1 LRKAAKAQNMV
12 TFYGAGDRTGIL
24 NVEGKLAKVLG
35 KDTDT
40 LVVKAADRDTVLAEI
55 SARTARVPNWDTD
68 TVAEMK
74 RLRAN
79 VRDVF
84 NKGSDPGDDIMEQL
98 WFLDSQTKDLVEKMS
113 KSYNKVVTP
122 DDFKAIA
129 KIMSEELAEQVP
141 ILKDFTKFFGRLAE
155 DFLKSAKPSR
165 SNFDWK
171 TIGKIAVLGEKKGQ
185 YKLPPRLSEMLGLN
199 PSKSV
204 SEQLLE
210 QLPFWTKDGSLSQ
223 FLYGIPSPD
232 DRRTGAKYF
241 KFDLAKLKKLSEV
254 EIFYANKLPK
264 KWTNVPWVNFD
275 GSTIEQN
282 FTQTFEEKLRY
293 KDKDGNW
300 MTSILQVPQKTSATW
315 WEQVVNDDG
324 NINDIADA
332 TKARTAFAVN
342 GNHSNDAVIVKKFHL
357 WGKENNIATSTIH
370 DAFFANAAVMTKAR
384 KALRKIYGEVMDK
397 NVIKMTLD
405 EMRSR
410 GLPKDLYDKYL
421 KEAIES
427 GLTPVAGKSK
437 IAGKT
442 MTEEDILK
450 ALDILE
456 DVPDGFNADRAW
468 YGVG

>member
-1 LRKAAKAQNMV
+1 MV